1 MRKKLII
8 SILMIGILIS
18 QMILPIIANAF
29 EIENNEMVG
38 AETTLSVKVKRTSNT
53 ITIAAKDTTY
63 NITDL
68 KYVHKEIKLA
78 DISYFEESNED
89 VYSFDIT
96 PAKEIT
102 ESFEMDGYG
111 TYTIYTKNER
121 GDRMLNHITIKD
133 PAESPEIT
141 LTRDEENLFNLNIQI
156 TSKSNIIKL
165 IKIAKKEKYDDKIDF
180 KTTGDEIEFV
190 ESKDVKVKYTSATK
204 EGLYVIYA
212 EDDKGN
218 SSTKQIYL
226 GKNKTP
232 ITTNLKVASSA
243 REIKLQAIDTVC
255 NITKIKIAKRSEINN
270 IDDFN
275 TNGKIL
281 TITPAKEIN
290 LTHTIEE
297 DGDYLIYVEDEAGY
311 KKMTQFRVSA
321 TNSIEILLSQNEENK
336 KELTITAKDSLAD
349 IVKMK
354 VAVGNDIDIDYF
366 KTNGEN
372 INIEKGREV
381 TGKYT
386 VEKNCTINIYIEDE
400 NGYKAMITRDV
411 TGIEDKNPE
420 PTPDP
425 DTKAPEITGVENK
438 KIYKTSVTPEVIDE
452 NLDKIIL
459 KKNNEVVEN
468 YQNKTEISEEGLYEL
483 TATDKAKNETKVTFI
498 IDKTAPEIRL
508 SADQPNE
515 KNIKLTITAIDNLT
529 KIAKIKFAKGEQ
541 TSEYFNEKGQELEIE
556 NDGKEATGI
565 INITENGIYTI
576 YVEDEAGNTHVEA
589 IQVNSINNNKKDDGK
604 DDNKEDNKDDN
615 KDDSKGDNKDNNK
628 DNNKDDSKDDNKDNN
643 KDDSKDDNKDDN
655 KNNNKADNKANNKN
669 DNANNVNNTNS
680 NKNNNTKNQTTSTI
694 SNSSNSNGGSKTTS
708 DTNLPKT
715 GWNGFLIVIGMII
728 SSACA
733 VTSYIKYKK
742 IK

>member
-38 AETTLSVKVKRTSNT
+38 AETTLNVKVKRTSNT

-96 PAKEIT
+96 PSKEIT

-133 PAESPEIT
+133 PAESPEIN

-180 KTTGDEIEFV
+180 KTTGDEIEFL
-190 ESKDVKVKYTSATK
+190 ESKDVNVKYTSATK

-232 ITTNLKVASSA
+232 ITTNLKIASSA

-255 NITKIKIAKRSEINN
+255 DITKIKIAKRSEINN
-270 IDDFN
+270 IEDFKIK
-275 TNGKIL
+275 GKSL

-425 DTKAPEITGVENK
+425 DTKAPEIIGVENK
-438 KIYKTSVTPEVIDE
+438 KIYKTSVMPEVIDE

-468 YQNKTEISEEGLYEL
+468 FQNKTEISEEGLYEL

-508 SADQPNE
+508 SAEQPNE
-515 KNIKLTITAIDNLT
+515 KNIKLTITVIDNLT
-529 KIAKIKFAKGEQ
+529 KISKIKFAKGEQ

-565 INITENGIYTI
+565 INIIENGIYTI

-604 DDNKEDNKDDN
+604 DDSKDDN
-615 KDDSKGDNKDNNK
+615 KDDNKDNNK
-628 DNNKDDSKDDNKDNN
+628 DNN
-643 KDDSKDDNKDDN
+643 KDDNKDDN

-669 DNANNVNNTNS
+669 DNSNNVNNTNS

-694 SNSSNSNGGSKTTS
+694 SNSSNSNGGPKTTS

>member
-18 QMILPIIANAF
+18 QMILPVIANAF

-38 AETTLSVKVKRTSNT
+38 AETTLNVKVKRTSNT

-96 PAKEIT
+96 PSKEII

-133 PAESPEIT
+133 PAESPEIN

-180 KTTGDEIEFV
+180 KTTGDEIEFL
-190 ESKDVKVKYTSATK
+190 ESKDVNVKYTSATK

-232 ITTNLKVASSA
+232 ITTNLKIASSA

-255 NITKIKIAKRSEINN
+255 DITKIKIAKRSEINN
-270 IDDFN
+270 IEDFKIK
-275 TNGKIL
+275 GKSL

-425 DTKAPEITGVENK
+425 DTKAPEIIGVENK

-589 IQVNSINNNKKDDGK
+589 IQVNSINNNK
-604 DDNKEDNKDDN
+604 DDNKV
-615 KDDSKGDNKDNNK
+615 NNK
-628 DNNKDDSKDDNKDNN
+628 N
-643 KDDSKDDNKDDN
+643 DN
-655 KNNNKADNKANNKN
+655 KNN
-669 DNANNVNNTNS
+669 NANNVNNTNS

>member
-53 ITIAAKDTTY
+53 ITIAAKDTAY
-63 NITDL
+63 NIIDL

-96 PAKEIT
+96 PSKEIT
-102 ESFEMDGYG
+102 ESFEMDVYG

-180 KTTGDEIEFV
+180 KTAGDEIEFL
-190 ESKDVKVKYTSATK
+190 ESEDVNVKYTSATK

-226 GKNKTP
+226 GENKTP
-232 ITTNLKVASSA
+232 ITTNLKIASSA

-255 NITKIKIAKRSEINN
+255 DITKIKIAKRSEINN
-270 IDDFN
+270 IEDFKIK
-275 TNGKIL
+275 GKSL

-336 KELTITAKDSLAD
+336 KELTITTKDSLAD

-354 VAVGNDIDIDYF
+354 VALGNDIDIDYF
-366 KTNGEN
+366 KTNG
-372 INIEKGREV
+372 
-381 TGKYT
+381 
-386 VEKNCTINIYIEDE
+386 
-400 NGYKAMITRDV
+400 
-411 TGIEDKNPE
+411 
-420 PTPDP
+420 
-425 DTKAPEITGVENK
+425 
-438 KIYKTSVTPEVIDE
+438 
-452 NLDKIIL
+452 
-459 KKNNEVVEN
+459 
-468 YQNKTEISEEGLYEL
+468 
-483 TATDKAKNETKVTFI
+483 
-498 IDKTAPEIRL
+498 
-508 SADQPNE
+508 
-515 KNIKLTITAIDNLT
+515 
-529 KIAKIKFAKGEQ
+529 
-541 TSEYFNEKGQELEIE
+541 
-556 NDGKEATGI
+556 
-565 INITENGIYTI
+565 
-576 YVEDEAGNTHVEA
+576 
-589 IQVNSINNNKKDDGK
+589 
-604 DDNKEDNKDDN
+604 
-615 KDDSKGDNKDNNK
+615 
-628 DNNKDDSKDDNKDNN
+628 
-643 KDDSKDDNKDDN
+643 
-655 KNNNKADNKANNKN
+655 
-669 DNANNVNNTNS
+669 
-680 NKNNNTKNQTTSTI
+680 
-694 SNSSNSNGGSKTTS
+694 
-708 DTNLPKT
+708 
-715 GWNGFLIVIGMII
+715 
-728 SSACA
+728 
-733 VTSYIKYKK
+733 
-742 IK
+742 

>member
-18 QMILPIIANAF
+18 QMILPVIANAF

-53 ITIAAKDTTY
+53 ITITATDTTY

-89 VYSFDIT
+89 VYNFDIT
-96 PAKEIT
+96 PSKEIT

-141 LTRDEENLFNLNIQI
+141 LTRDEDNLFNLNIQI

-190 ESKDVKVKYTSATK
+190 ESGDVNVKYTSATE

-218 SSTKQIYL
+218 NSTKQIYL
-226 GKNKTP
+226 GENKTP
-232 ITTNLKVASSA
+232 ITTNLKVASST

-255 NITKIKIAKRSEINN
+255 NITKIKIAKRSEINSIN
-270 IDDFN
+270 DFS
-275 TNGKIL
+275 TNGKSL

-372 INIEKGREV
+372 IDIEKGKEV
-381 TGKYT
+381 TGKYI
-386 VEKNCTINIYIEDE
+386 VEKNCVINIYVEDE
-400 NGYKAMITRDV
+400 SGYKAMTTRNIS
-411 TGIEDKNPE
+411 GIQDENPE

-425 DTKAPEITGVENK
+425 DTKSPEIIGVENK

-468 YQNKTEISEEGLYEL
+468 YQNKTKISEEGLYEL
-483 TATDKAKNETKVTFI
+483 TATDKAKNETKITFI

-508 SADQPNE
+508 SAEQPNE

-529 KIAKIKFAKGEQ
+529 KISKIKFAKGEQ
-541 TSEYFNEKGQELEIE
+541 TSEYFNEKGQELEIK
-556 NDGKEATGI
+556 NDDKEATGI

-589 IQVNSINNNKKDDGK
+589 IQVNSINNNKD
-604 DDNKEDNKDDN
+604 DNKDDN
-615 KDDSKGDNKDNNK
+615 KDNNQVDNKDNNK
-628 DNNKDDSKDDNKDNN
+628 N
-643 KDDSKDDNKDDN
+643 DN
-655 KNNNKADNKANNKN
+655 KNN
-669 DNANNVNNTNS
+669 NANNVNNTNS
-680 NKNNNTKNQTTSTI
+680 NKNSNTKNQTTSTI
-694 SNSSNSNGGSKTTS
+694 SNSSNSNGGTKTTS

-715 GWNGFLIVIGMII
+715 GWNGFLIVIGIII
-728 SSACA
+728 SSACT

>member
-53 ITIAAKDTTY
+53 ITIAAKDTAY

-96 PAKEIT
+96 PSKEIT
-102 ESFEMDGYG
+102 ESFEMDVYG

-180 KTTGDEIEFV
+180 KTAGDEIEFL
-190 ESKDVKVKYTSATK
+190 ESEDVNVKYTSATK

-226 GKNKTP
+226 GENKTP
-232 ITTNLKVASSA
+232 ITTNLKIASSA

-255 NITKIKIAKRSEINN
+255 DITKIKIAKRSEINN
-270 IDDFN
+270 IEDFKIK
-275 TNGKIL
+275 GKSL

-425 DTKAPEITGVENK
+425 DTKAPEIIGVENK
-438 KIYKTSVTPEVIDE
+438 KIYKTSVMPEVIDE

-468 YQNKTEISEEGLYEL
+468 FQNKTEISEEGLYEL

-498 IDKTAPEIRL
+498 IDKIAPEIRL
-508 SADQPNE
+508 SAEQPNE

-529 KIAKIKFAKGEQ
+529 KISKIKFAKGEE

-589 IQVNSINNNKKDDGK
+589 IQVNSINNNKKDNGK
-604 DDNKEDNKDDN
+604 DD
-615 KDDSKGDNKDNNK
+615 SK
-628 DNNKDDSKDDNKDNN
+628 DNNKDDSKDNNKDDSKDNN
-643 KDDSKDDNKDDN
+643 KDDSKDNNKDDNKDDN

-680 NKNNNTKNQTTSTI
+680 NKNNNNTKNQTTSTI

>member
-53 ITIAAKDTTY
+53 IIIAAKDTTY

-96 PAKEIT
+96 PSKEIT

-180 KTTGDEIEFV
+180 KTTGDEIEFL
-190 ESKDVKVKYTSATK
+190 ESEDVNVKYTSATK

-232 ITTNLKVASSA
+232 ITTNLKIASSA

-255 NITKIKIAKRSEINN
+255 DITKIKIAKRSEINN
-270 IDDFN
+270 IEDFKIK
-275 TNGKIL
+275 GKSL

-425 DTKAPEITGVENK
+425 DTKAPEIIGVENK
-438 KIYKTSVTPEVIDE
+438 KIYKTSVMPEVIDE

-468 YQNKTEISEEGLYEL
+468 FQNKTEISEEGLYEL

-508 SADQPNE
+508 SAEQPNE

-529 KIAKIKFAKGEQ
+529 KISKIKFAKGEQ

-556 NDGKEATGI
+556 NDGQEATGI

-604 DDNKEDNKDDN
+604 DDNK
-615 KDDSKGDNKDNNK
+615 
-628 DNNKDDSKDDNKDNN
+628 DNNKDDSKDDNKDNNKDNN

-669 DNANNVNNTNS
+669 DNSNNVNNTNS